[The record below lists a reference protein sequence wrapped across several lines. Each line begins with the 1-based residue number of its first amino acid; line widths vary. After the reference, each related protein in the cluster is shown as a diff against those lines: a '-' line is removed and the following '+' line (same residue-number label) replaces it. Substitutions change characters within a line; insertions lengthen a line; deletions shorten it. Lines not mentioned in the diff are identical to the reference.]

1 MKGRDMYKNAT
12 FREKFNE
19 LQDWLP
25 MIVESIKK
33 DLKNEHLKKDLFFVK
48 KYLASKNLNKISSD
62 ELAEAYQAAIQN
74 EEKGE
79 DLAEFITSRWLLK
92 NSDLYDFFEKELS
105 QISSDFTELEE
116 LSLEQ
121 SNALIEQGVVEF
133 GPNSMYVFSVLNSVV
148 FPESCFK
155 LLKNQ
160 SQKSQAE
167 EKAQHDFVDEQ
178 ASLDK
183 IQKNHERELARLT
196 DKFEKKLSGLQKKY
210 LIDVEAFKKQIAQ
223 LQRKLSEKNS

>member
-1 MKGRDMYKNAT
+1 MYKNAT
-12 FREKFNE
+12 FREKFKE

-48 KYLASKNLNKISSD
+48 KYLAMKNLNKISSD
-62 ELAEAYQAAIQN
+62 ELAQAYQIAIQS

-92 NSDLYDFFEKELS
+92 NSELYDFFEKKLS
-105 QISSDFTELEE
+105 QISADFTELEE
-116 LSLEQ
+116 LSPEQ
-121 SNALIEQGVVEF
+121 SNGLIEEGVAEF
-133 GPNSMYVFSVLNSVV
+133 GPNSMYIFSVLNSVV
-148 FPESCFK
+148 FPESCFE
-155 LLKNQ
+155 LLKKQ
-160 SQKSQAE
+160 SQKTQSD
-167 EKAQHDFVDEQ
+167 EKTLHESLDEQ

-183 IQKNHERELARLT
+183 MKKNHERELARIT

-210 LIDVEAFKKQIAQ
+210 LIDVETFKKQIAQ